1 MDSEILRIAADA
13 VRRHGERAGTFV
25 RQRIAEA
32 ADVDAATLRV
42 WMRVV
47 AAIDEILHAGP
58 AAGERLN

>member
-32 ADVDAATLRV
+32 ADVDAAPLRG
-42 WMRVV
+42 WM
-47 AAIDEILHAGP
+47 
-58 AAGERLN
+58 